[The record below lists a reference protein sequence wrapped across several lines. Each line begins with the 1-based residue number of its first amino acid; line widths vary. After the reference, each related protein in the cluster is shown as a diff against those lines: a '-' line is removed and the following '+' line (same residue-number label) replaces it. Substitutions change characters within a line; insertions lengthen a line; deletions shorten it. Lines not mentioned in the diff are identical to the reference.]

1 MKISRALIFLTF
13 FVFFLLRLALTS
25 DDVVS
30 KVQNDMSSLINV
42 TEDPSTSSSSV
53 SEKVLKSDLLKT
65 FDLSKIFNEA
75 SNEIGLPFA
84 LRQTL
89 VEALRERGLL
99 NVKGVSM
106 LVEKD
111 SERSVGRDVKHFF

>member
-1 MKISRALIFLTF
+1 MKISRALIFPTF

-30 KVQNDMSSLINV
+30 KVQNDISSLINV

-53 SEKVLKSDLLKT
+53 SEKVLKSDLFKT

>member
-1 MKISRALIFLTF
+1 MKISRALIFPTF

-30 KVQNDMSSLINV
+30 KVQNDISSLINV

>member
-53 SEKVLKSDLLKT
+53 SEKVLKSDLFKT

>member
-30 KVQNDMSSLINV
+30 KVQNDISSLINV

-53 SEKVLKSDLLKT
+53 SEKVLKSDLFKT

-99 NVKGVSM
+99 NVQGVSM

>member
-1 MKISRALIFLTF
+1 MKISRALIFPTL

-53 SEKVLKSDLLKT
+53 SEKVLKSDLFKT

>member
-30 KVQNDMSSLINV
+30 KVQNDISSLINV

-111 SERSVGRDVKHFF
+111 SERSVGRDVKHFY

>member
-1 MKISRALIFLTF
+1 MKISRALIFPTF

>member
-1 MKISRALIFLTF
+1 MKISSALIFLTF

-30 KVQNDMSSLINV
+30 KVQNDISSLINV

-53 SEKVLKSDLLKT
+53 SEKVLKSDLFKT

>member
-30 KVQNDMSSLINV
+30 KVQNDISSLINV